1 MSNVSVKTEFNLNT
15 STWAEAI
22 DNLDHTINNKL
33 ELKMKEPGFYVSF
46 SAHLMP
52 SVMKVLEQLE
62 QKYAHMYM
70 NLASSTGTFGNHVDT
85 MEVIYWQCQGQT
97 LWIIDQREQHILK
110 PGDLITVPAGT
121 YHNVIPLTPR
131 LGISMATK

>member
-1 MSNVSVKTEFNLNT
+1 
-15 STWAEAI
+15 
-22 DNLDHTINNKL
+22 
-33 ELKMKEPGFYVSF
+33 
-46 SAHLMP
+46 
-52 SVMKVLEQLE
+52 
-62 QKYAHMYM
+62 
-70 NLASSTGTFGNHVDT
+70 

>member
-1 MSNVSVKTEFNLNT
+1 
-15 STWAEAI
+15 
-22 DNLDHTINNKL
+22 
-33 ELKMKEPGFYVSF
+33 
-46 SAHLMP
+46 
-52 SVMKVLEQLE
+52 
-62 QKYAHMYM
+62 M

>member
-1 MSNVSVKTEFNLNT
+1 MSNVIVRRKFNLDT
-15 STWAEAI
+15 VTWQEAI
-22 DNLDHTINNKL
+22 DNLDYTINNKL

-46 SAHLMP
+46 SAHHIP
-52 SVMKVLEQLE
+52 STMKVLEQLE

-70 NLASSTGTFGNHVDT
+70 NLATSTGTFGNHVDT
-85 MEVIYWQCQGQT
+85 MKVIYWQCQGQT
-97 LWIIDQREQHILK
+97 LWIIDEREQHILQ
-110 PGDLITVPAGT
+110 PGDLITVEAGT